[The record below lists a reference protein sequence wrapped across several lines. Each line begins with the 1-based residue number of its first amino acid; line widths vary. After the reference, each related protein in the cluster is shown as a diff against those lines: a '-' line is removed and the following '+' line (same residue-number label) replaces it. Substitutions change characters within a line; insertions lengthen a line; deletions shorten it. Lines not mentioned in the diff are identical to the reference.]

1 MQKQLFS
8 FSMLIAAGEKTKG
21 LEGRNKLKGAES
33 LTFKVLSSV
42 KSQWAV
48 N

>member
-1 MQKQLFS
+1 MQKQLFP
-8 FSMLIAAGEKTKG
+8 FSMLFDAGEKTKG

-33 LTFKVLSSV
+33 LTCKVLSSI